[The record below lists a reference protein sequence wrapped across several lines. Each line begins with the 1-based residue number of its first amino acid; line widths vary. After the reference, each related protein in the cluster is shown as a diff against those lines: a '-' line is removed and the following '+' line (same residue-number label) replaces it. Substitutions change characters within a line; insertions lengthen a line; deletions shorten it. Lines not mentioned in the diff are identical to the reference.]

1 MPTINVNFNL
11 SESVNSVFH
20 IEKIKFAQSLLDYYN
35 NKLNLQISLD
45 YTEDFKFKHT
55 KYSNDDLS
63 CASFVENNTFW
74 SIQDR
79 SVDEKWL
86 YSFISVKRNI
96 ADNIKS
102 PFYASIALSSLTQ
115 ADVDFFLF
123 QKDKFKSIHK
133 DLDCLS
139 FLSLENK
146 TILKTAL
153 NNICDELDEV
163 A

>member
-1 MPTINVNFNL
+1 MSTIIVNFNL
-11 SESVNSVFH
+11 SKNVNSDFH
-20 IEKIKFAQSLLDYYN
+20 TEKIKFAQSLLDYYN
-35 NKLNLQISLD
+35 SKLNLQISLE

-63 CASFVENNTFW
+63 CASFVENTAFW

-79 SVDEKWL
+79 SIDEKWL
-86 YSFISVKRNI
+86 DSFISVKRNI

-102 PFYASIALSSLTQ
+102 PFYASIALNSLTQ

-123 QKDKFKSIHK
+123 QKDKFKAIYK
-133 DLDCLS
+133 DLICFT
-139 FLSLENK
+139 FLSEENQE
-146 TILKTAL
+146 ILKTTL
-153 NNICDELDEV
+153 NNICNELDEV

>member
-1 MPTINVNFNL
+1 MSTININFNL
-11 SESVNSVFH
+11 SESINSDFH

-35 NKLNLQISLD
+35 NKLNLQISLE

-63 CASFVENNTFW
+63 CASFVENTTFW

-86 YSFISVKRNI
+86 DSFISVKRNI

-102 PFYASIALSSLTQ
+102 PFYAAISLNNLTQ

-123 QKDKFKSIHK
+123 QKDKFKAIHK
-133 DLDCLS
+133 DLICFT
-139 FLSLENK
+139 FLSDENQVL
-146 TILKTAL
+146 LKTAL
-153 NNICDELDEV
+153 NNICNELDEV